1 MIERQKREEE
11 VELAVADEVA
21 PWLIDPKSSYFFKL
35 LSVINV
41 FAQQI
46 ELILVP
52 LVWLDASILHSQY
65 ITI

>member
-41 FAQQI
+41 FALQI